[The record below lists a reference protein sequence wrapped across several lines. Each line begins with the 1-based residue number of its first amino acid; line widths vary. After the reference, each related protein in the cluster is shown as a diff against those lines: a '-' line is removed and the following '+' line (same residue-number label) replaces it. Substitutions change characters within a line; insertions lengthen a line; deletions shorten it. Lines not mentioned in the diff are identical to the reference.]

1 MVDDPVQPQV
11 QSVPTDPANG
21 VVSGAPIAT
30 PTVTQTAPPSD
41 MFSDAS
47 ANATLQAVAQSTD
60 PLNPPNVV
68 GGRAGL
74 GAKELTN
81 VGTLDS
87 IAQEVPGAQAVE
99 VEKSAEIP
107 PEVESF
113 MESVEDHQF
122 KAPQEVVVADAT
134 AQQPTGHY
142 ASEPVIVLPTTSQ
155 KVQEGKKKRCD
166 REHSLAC
173 RMVYKD
179 GEEVSRDGCL

>member
-1 MVDDPVQPQV
+1 
-11 QSVPTDPANG
+11 
-21 VVSGAPIAT
+21 
-30 PTVTQTAPPSD
+30 

-47 ANATLQAVAQSTD
+47 ATATLQAVAQSTD

-81 VGTLDS
+81 AGSLDS
-87 IAQEVPGAQAVE
+87 LAQEVPGVQAVE
-99 VEKSAEIP
+99 VERSAEIP

-142 ASEPVIVLPTTSQ
+142 AAEPVIVLPTTSQ
-155 KVQEGKKKRCD
+155 KVQEGKKKGVTESIRW
-166 REHSLAC
+166 LAEWC
-173 RMVYKD
+173 IKMAKKFHGMVVYRD
-179 GEEVSRDGCL
+179 VAEEKAT